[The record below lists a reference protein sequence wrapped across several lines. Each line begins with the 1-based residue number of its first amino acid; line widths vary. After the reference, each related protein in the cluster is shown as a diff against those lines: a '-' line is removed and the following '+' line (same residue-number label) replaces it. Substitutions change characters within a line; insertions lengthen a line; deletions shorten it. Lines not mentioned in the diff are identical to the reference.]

1 MPRYEMSFYDYWRI
15 IRRRQWVIIL
25 SFIAVLGTTIAFT
38 QMQIPTYR
46 ASTTIK
52 IEERKS
58 MAGLLVELL
67 TWGPGDT
74 MATSAEIIKSRPI
87 MDEVA
92 KRMGLVTEAAPKEE
106 IDRMASSLQ
115 GAVSVKREGMTNILR
130 IMASTD
136 NPQKAIRLANTTAEA
151 FIAYN
156 FEERRKD
163 ARMVRKFIEE
173 QLAGVEEKLRVAEE
187 KLKAFREKGKGTG
200 VTGALT
206 ARFIDLRFK
215 LSSLLRRYTER
226 HPEVIKIKEEME
238 TLRKEMKLV
247 PAEEIEL
254 TRIMRE
260 VSANES
266 LYLMLQKKFKEAQIR
281 EAEKVGTVS
290 VIDRAV
296 GASLVSPNK
305 KLNFGVGAVIGLM
318 LGLLFAFV
326 TESLDTSVGTI
337 EEVEAYLKIPVLGV
351 IPHIP
356 EAREEVPFWRRHRV
370 KAKEK
375 GTRLREQLIV
385 HWNPKST
392 VSEAY
397 RSLQTNIDFT
407 RMGKKGDTLLFVSA
421 EPREGKTLTVCNC
434 AVALAQMGKKVL
446 LVESDLR
453 RPVLHRIFGLKKEP
467 GLTDILIK
475 KLKAQEAIRTTTDI
489 ILGDLKMEEVLKTPG
504 LDNLSL
510 LTSGHLPPN
519 PTELLGSPEMRE
531 LISEFKTKYDV
542 ILFDSSPILPVTDG
556 TILGAQVDGVVMVY
570 QVGRAARGAL
580 RRAKVQLDN
589 AKAHIL
595 GIVLNDIRA
604 AEMRLAPHYYYR
616 YRYYGEEKE
625 RRGLFR
631 RRKES

>member
-25 SFIAVLGTTIAFT
+25 SFIAVLGATIAFT
-38 QMQIPTYR
+38 QMQIPIYQ
-46 ASTTIK
+46 ASATIK

-74 MATSAEIIKSRPI
+74 MATSAELIKSRPI

-92 KRMGLVTEAAPKEE
+92 KRMGLVSAATPKEE
-106 IDRMASSLQ
+106 VDRVASSLQ
-115 GAVSVKREGMTNILR
+115 GAISCKREGTTNILR
-130 IMASTD
+130 IMATSD
-136 NPQKAIRLANTTAEA
+136 NGQRAIRLANSTAEA

-163 ARMVRKFIEE
+163 ARLARKFIEE
-173 QLAGVEEKLRVAEE
+173 QLAGVETKLKNAEE
-187 KLKAFREKGKGTG
+187 ELKAFRERGKAAGT
-200 VTGALT
+200 TGALT
-206 ARFIDLRFK
+206 TRLIDLRFK
-215 LSSLLRRYTER
+215 LSSLLRRYTEK
-226 HPEVIKIKEEME
+226 HPEVIRIKEEME
-238 TLRKEMKLV
+238 SLRKELKLA
-247 PAEEIEL
+247 PAEEMEL

-260 VSANES
+260 VSANEE

-290 VIDRAV
+290 IVDRAM
-296 GASLVSPNK
+296 GANLVSPK
-305 KLNFGVGAVIGLM
+305 RMLNLGVGAVIGLM
-318 LGLLFAFV
+318 LGLLLAFV
-326 TESLDTSVGTI
+326 TESMDTSVGTI
-337 EEVEAYLKIPVLGV
+337 EEVEDYLKIPVLGV

-356 EAREEVPFWRRHRV
+356 EAREEVPLWRRHRV
-370 KAKEK
+370 KVKEK
-375 GTRLREQLIV
+375 GTKLREQLVV
-385 HWNPKST
+385 HWRPKST

-397 RSLQTNIDFT
+397 RSLQTNIDFS
-407 RMGKKGDTLLFVSA
+407 RMGKRGNTLLFVSA

-446 LVESDLR
+446 LIESDLR

-467 GLTDILIK
+467 GLTDILVK
-475 KLKAQEAIRTTTDI
+475 RLKTQEAIRTTTDI

-519 PTELLGSPEMRE
+519 PAELLGSPEMKE
-531 LISEFKTKYDV
+531 LISELKTRYDV

-616 YRYYGEEKE
+616 YRYYGERRK
-625 RRGLFR
+625 RGLFG
-631 RRKES
+631 RRKKS